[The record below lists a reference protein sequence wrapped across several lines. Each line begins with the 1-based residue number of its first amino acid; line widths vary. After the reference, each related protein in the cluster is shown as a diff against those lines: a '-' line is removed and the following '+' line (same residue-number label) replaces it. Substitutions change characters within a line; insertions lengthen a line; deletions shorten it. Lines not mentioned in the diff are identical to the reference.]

1 MARPSPGGPGA
12 QSASAGAVPPTRG
25 PLKAL
30 LPKALLPKAAH
41 LKAAHLR
48 TMLLKP
54 RPCERVPLAASPPRA
69 VALGTGPLEGLPLG
83 GAPPGAGTLHAAAQ
97 YLVRQ
102 HRHLRHC

>member
-1 MARPSPGGPGA
+1 MARPSQGGPGA

-30 LPKALLPKAAH
+30 LPNSLLP
-41 LKAAHLR
+41 KAAHLR

-69 VALGTGPLEGLPLG
+69 VALGTGPLEALPLG
-83 GAPPGAGTLHAAAQ
+83 GAPPGAGTLRAAAQ